1 MSKAKELIQGLTKSE
16 KMKWKHFL
24 NKKKMGKPITISS
37 EKDIEIAQWL
47 GLLNKRH
54 NINH

>member
-1 MSKAKELIQGLTKSE
+1 MSKAKQLIQGLTKSE
-16 KMKWKHFL
+16 KKKWHHFL
-24 NKKKMGKPITISS
+24 NKKKMGEPITISS

>member
-1 MSKAKELIQGLTKSE
+1 MSKVKQLIQGLTKSE
-16 KMKWKHFL
+16 KRKWKHFL
-24 NKKKMGKPITISS
+24 NKKKIGKPITISS

-47 GLLNKRH
+47 GLLTKRH

>member
-1 MSKAKELIQGLTKSE
+1 MSKAKELIQRLAKSE

-47 GLLNKRH
+47 GLLTKRH

>member
-1 MSKAKELIQGLTKSE
+1 MSKAKQLIQGLTKSE

-47 GLLNKRH
+47 GLLTKRH

>member
-1 MSKAKELIQGLTKSE
+1 MTEAKKLIQGLTKSE
-16 KMKWKHFL
+16 KKKWKHFL
-24 NKKKMGKPITISS
+24 NKNKMGKRITISS

-54 NINH
+54 NINY